1 MYNFIVF
8 ILCNKFNNYNDLT
21 NFINVILKSIRLL
34 GTDRRKL
41 PWMALL
47 FIVISAVDV
56 LGVGLIGPFMSLIM
70 DPSLQTKLS
79 QFLGNTMNKSIDEQT
94 AIFIVGVSLMS
105 FFFLRFFFAV
115 GVNAIVISFAEK
127 QRLRLKDP
135 LT

>member
-1 MYNFIVF
+1 
-8 ILCNKFNNYNDLT
+8 
-21 NFINVILKSIRLL
+21 
-34 GTDRRKL
+34 
-41 PWMALL
+41 
-47 FIVISAVDV
+47 
-56 LGVGLIGPFMSLIM
+56 MSLIM